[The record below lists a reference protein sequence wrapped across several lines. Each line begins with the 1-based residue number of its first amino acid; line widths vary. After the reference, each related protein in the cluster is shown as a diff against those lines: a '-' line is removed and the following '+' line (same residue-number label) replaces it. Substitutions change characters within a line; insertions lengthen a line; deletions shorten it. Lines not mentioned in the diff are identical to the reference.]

1 MLTNRS
7 VPANIILPHV
17 VYQNLADAIVWL
29 NTTFGFAEHYRYG
42 EPVSGAQLHLG
53 EAWIMVRQARP
64 GCASPAQLG
73 YGTQSLTVFVDDV
86 DAHFRRTKSA
96 NAKMVEDLHETEYG
110 ERQYGVEDIEGHH
123 WLFSQHARDV
133 SPDQWGAKIAGR

>member
-1 MLTNRS
+1 MWFIRT
-7 VPANIILPHV
+7 
-17 VYQNLADAIVWL
+17 ADAIVWL

-53 EAWIMVRQARP
+53 DAWIMVRQARP

-133 SPDQWGAKIAGR
+133 SPDQWGAKITGR